1 MRQECARVSA
11 GTGAR
16 EGVRV
21 TWGERAAS
29 GAMLGPVW
37 SQSAMRCG
45 SLDVFCDG
53 RFWGELDV
61 KSSLGAGLCRFWTRG
76 GCVSEPLCA
85 RRGTSY
91 QVPSTV
97 LLCNKSTALARTA
110 RFLSRSEARPSGSVQ
125 GHWHGVLR
133 CLFFAAFFFPLFLPF
148 VGPSVPS
155 PSDARCDQE
164 LVPVRSLGQVGEI
177 SQPKSREERIALL
190 LSCSLSSA
198 TPLRCEIS
206 GRREPAQRLEVG
218 AVRKVRIFFLFFP
231 SFFFFFYQDTAMRR
245 NETGCSEW
253 SGRWWPEAR
262 GGEEKDAALS
272 GRSLAVLE
280 LTG

>member
-133 CLFFAAFFFPLFLPF
+133 CLFFAAFFSPF
-148 VGPSVPS
+148 FAFCWAFSSEPE
-155 PSDARCDQE
+155 RCTLRPGTCTRSQSGAGRGDQ
-164 LVPVRSLGQVGEI
+164 
-177 SQPKSREERIALL
+177 
-190 LSCSLSSA
+190 
-198 TPLRCEIS
+198 
-206 GRREPAQRLEVG
+206 PA
-218 AVRKVRIFFLFFP
+218 KV
-231 SFFFFFYQDTAMRR
+231 T
-245 NETGCSEW
+245 
-253 SGRWWPEAR
+253 
-262 GGEEKDAALS
+262 
-272 GRSLAVLE
+272 
-280 LTG
+280 

>member
-133 CLFFAAFFFPLFLPF
+133 CLFFAAFFFPFF
-148 VGPSVPS
+148 
-155 PSDARCDQE
+155 C
-164 LVPVRSLGQVGEI
+164 
-177 SQPKSREERIALL
+177 LL
-190 LSCSLSSA
+190 LGLQFRARAMHAA
-198 TPLRCEIS
+198 TRNLYPFAVW
-206 GRREPAQRLEVG
+206 GR
-218 AVRKVRIFFLFFP
+218 
-231 SFFFFFYQDTAMRR
+231 
-245 NETGCSEW
+245 
-253 SGRWWPEAR
+253 
-262 GGEEKDAALS
+262 S
-272 GRSLAVLE
+272 GRSASQSHVKKE
-280 LTG
+280 SRCCCRARSAQQHRCGARFRGEENQRRDWRWARYEK